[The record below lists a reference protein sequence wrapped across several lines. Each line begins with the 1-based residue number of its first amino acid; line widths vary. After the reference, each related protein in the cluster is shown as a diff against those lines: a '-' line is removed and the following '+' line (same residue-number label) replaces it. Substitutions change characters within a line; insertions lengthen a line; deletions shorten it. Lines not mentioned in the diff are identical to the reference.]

1 MKTIPFQHND
11 KDFSVTYFRTREG
24 PNWFLC
30 YYKNVSRGLIEPLDA
45 WRTLGIARFTDSG
58 KALKLWCLD
67 MHDQYGASEHSDDDE
82 VVKEEFFDV
91 PLGSTDV
98 PVNKMVT

>member
-45 WRTLGIARFTDSG
+45 WRTLGIAKNMDTG
-58 KALKLWCLD
+58 KALKQWCLD
-67 MHDQYGASEHSDDDE
+67 MHDQYGASDSDDDDDE
-82 VVKEEFFDV
+82 VKEEFFDV
-91 PLGSTDV
+91 P
-98 PVNKMVT
+98 VNKMVT

>member
-1 MKTIPFQHND
+1 MKTIPFKGND
-11 KDFSVTYFRTREG
+11 RDFSITYFRTREG

-45 WRTLGIARFTDSG
+45 WRTLGVARNMDTG
-58 KALKLWCLD
+58 KALKQWCLD
-67 MHDQYGASEHSDDDE
+67 MHQQYGASDDVDTDD
-82 VVKEEFFDV
+82 VVDKEFF
-91 PLGSTDV
+91 DV

>member
-11 KDFSVTYFRTREG
+11 KDFSITYYRTREG

-30 YYKNVSRGLIEPLDA
+30 YYKNAASGMIEPLDA
-45 WRTLGIARFTDSG
+45 WRTLGIARFTDTG
-58 KALKLWCLD
+58 KALKQWCLD
-67 MHDQYGASEHSDDDE
+67 MHEQYGPSDNDDGDE

-91 PLGSTDV
+91 P
-98 PVNKMVT
+98 VNKMVT

>member
-1 MKTIPFQHND
+1 MKTIPFIHND

-45 WRTLGIARFTDSG
+45 WRTLGVARNMDTG
-58 KALKLWCLD
+58 KALKQWCLD
-67 MHDQYGASEHSDDDE
+67 MHQQYGASDDVDTDD
-82 VVKEEFFDV
+82 VVDKQFF
-91 PLGSTDV
+91 DV